1 MMHRN
6 LPSRRSRWG
15 LSLVEILITM
25 AIVSIAAL
33 GTISALIFAIRTD
46 ADFKQRNGAFR
57 QATSTLE
64 TTKKALFGSL
74 QPRSFPVVVDSRGN
88 LDASDD
94 VMGTATLQYF
104 SMDGSELA
112 SLPTNRQLVRARVT
126 VTWTPPGTN
135 SARPQSVFVESLLAP

>member
-1 MMHRN
+1 MKNH
-6 LPSRRSRWG
+6 LVHRRSRWG

-64 TTKKALFGSL
+64 TAKRALFGSL
-74 QPRSFPVVVDSRGN
+74 QPRTFPVVVDSRGN
-88 LDASDD
+88 LDPTDD
-94 VMGTATLQYF
+94 VMGTADLQYLAL
-104 SMDGSELA
+104 DGSELA
-112 SLPTNRQLVRARVT
+112 SLPTTRQLVRARVT

-135 SARPQSVFVESLLAP
+135 NARPQSVFVESLPAP